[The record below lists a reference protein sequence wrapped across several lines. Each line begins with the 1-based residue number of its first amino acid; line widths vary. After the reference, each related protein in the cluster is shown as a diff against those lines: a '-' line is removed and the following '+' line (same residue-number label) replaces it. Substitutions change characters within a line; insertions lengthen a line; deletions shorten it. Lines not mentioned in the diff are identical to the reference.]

1 MALIETHYFSEVLGI
16 QTTMNVIIPGYPG
29 APARQPIPVLYLL
42 HGMSQD
48 YSSWLRFSM
57 IEQYAD
63 EYGVAVIMPDAN
75 MSWYTDMKHGFAYW
89 THLTEELPMIVH
101 RFFPSLSTKREDTFV
116 AGLSMGAYGA
126 IKFGML
132 RPDMF
137 SYVGAF
143 SPAGDIADHMNNPAF
158 PDWEHRLYHD
168 IFGTEE
174 EYHAGDGDLYTQ
186 APLRADAAR
195 DVKFLL
201 YCGTE
206 DVYLPQAR
214 SIAEALENAGYDME
228 YKESSGDHN
237 WYFWDPAVLE
247 FVLQLPLKKGDA

>member
-1 MALIETHYFSEVLGI
+1 MALIETNYFSDVLGM
-16 QTTMNVIIPGYPG
+16 QTKMNVIIPGYPG
-29 APARQPIPVLYLL
+29 APARRPIPVMYLL

-48 YSSWLRFSM
+48 YSDWVRFSM

-63 EYGVAVIMPDAN
+63 EFGVAVIMPDAN
-75 MSWYTDMKHGFAYW
+75 MSWYTDMKRGFRYW
-89 THLTEELPMIVH
+89 THLTEELPKIVH
-101 RFFPSLSTKREDTFV
+101 RFFPALSTAREDTFV

-143 SPAGDIADHMNNPAF
+143 SPPPDMAHHMNNPAF
-158 PDWEHRLYHD
+158 PEWEHRLYHD

-174 EYHAGDGDLYTQ
+174 EYHAEDGDLYTQ
-186 APLRADAAR
+186 APLRAEAAKNT
-195 DVKFLL
+195 KFFL

-206 DVYLPQAR
+206 DVYLPQSR
-214 SIAEALENAGYDME
+214 SIAKALSDADYDMV
-228 YKESSGDHN
+228 YAESAGDHN
-237 WYFWDPAVLE
+237 WYFRNRVVKEFILE
-247 FVLQLPLKKGDA
+247 LPLRKGGV

>member
-1 MALIETHYFSEVLGI
+1 MALIETNYFSDVLGM
-16 QTTMNVIIPGYPG
+16 QTKMNVIIPGYPG
-29 APARQPIPVLYLL
+29 APARRPIPVMYLL

-48 YSSWLRFSM
+48 YSDWVRFSM

-63 EYGVAVIMPDAN
+63 EFGVAVIMPDAN
-75 MSWYTDMKHGFAYW
+75 MSWYTDMKRGFRYW

-101 RFFPSLSTKREDTFV
+101 RFFPALSTAREDTFV

-137 SYVGAF
+137 SYVGSF
-143 SPAGDIADHMNNPAF
+143 SPAGDMAHHMNNPEF

-174 EYHAGDGDLYTQ
+174 EYHAEDGDLYTQ
-186 APLRADAAR
+186 APLRAEAA
-195 DVKFLL
+195 KN
-201 YCGTE
+201 T
-206 DVYLPQAR
+206 
-214 SIAEALENAGYDME
+214 
-228 YKESSGDHN
+228 K
-237 WYFWDPAVLE
+237 
-247 FVLQLPLKKGDA
+247 

>member
-1 MALIETHYFSEVLGI
+1 MALIETHYFSDVLGM
-16 QTTMNVIIPGYPG
+16 QTAMNVILPCYPG
-29 APARQPIPVLYLL
+29 EPARRPIPVLYLL

-48 YSSWLRFSM
+48 YSCWLRFSK

-63 EYGVAVIMPDAN
+63 DFGLAVVMPDAG
-75 MSWYTDMKHGFAYW
+75 MSWYTDMKHGFRYM
-89 THLTEELPMIVH
+89 THLTEELPAIVH
-101 RFFPSLSTKREDTFV
+101 RFFPALSTAREDTFV

-132 RPDMF
+132 RPDLF

-143 SPAGDIADHMNNPAF
+143 SPPPDMEFHMRNPDF

-174 EYHAGDGDLYTQ
+174 QYHAEDGDLYTQ
-186 APLRADAAR
+186 APLRAEAAKNTR
-195 DVKFLL
+195 FFL

-206 DVYLPQAR
+206 DVYLPQSR
-214 SIAEALENAGYDME
+214 SIAKALSDASYNMVYE
-228 YKESSGDHN
+228 ESEGTHN
-237 WYFWDPAVLE
+237 FCFWDRVVKEFILE
-247 FVLQLPLKKGDA
+247 LPLRGGVR